1 MEYKLQRTGVTL
13 LELIACTAHML
24 YRSREVDL
32 ITNALLWQAL
42 LAWSSVLR
50 QEMNKV
56 YSPPCS

>member
-13 LELIACTAHML
+13 LELIACTDHTL

-32 ITNALLWQAL
+32 IINALLWQAS

-50 QEMNKV
+50 PEINKV
-56 YSPPCS
+56 YSPPYS